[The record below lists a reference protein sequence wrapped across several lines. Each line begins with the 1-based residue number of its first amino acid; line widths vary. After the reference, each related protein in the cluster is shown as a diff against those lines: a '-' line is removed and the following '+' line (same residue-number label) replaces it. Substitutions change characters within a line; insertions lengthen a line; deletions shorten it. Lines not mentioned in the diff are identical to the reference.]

1 MMVLENLGNSI
12 FYPLKGNPR
21 GLEFSASLRCSR
33 HAQML
38 RSGSSPC
45 NFLHPLRTRSSCG
58 LGIGGFGV

>member
-12 FYPLKGNPR
+12 FYPLKGNFK

-45 NFLHPLRTRSSCG
+45 NFSRPLRTRASYG
-58 LGIGGFGV
+58 LNPKP